1 MAVLWPGE
9 VASLGSESLALDMVE
24 AGYLYPSLMGAGLPV
39 LPKETRSQT
48 LPTQLGFASQ

>member
-9 VASLGSESLALDMVE
+9 VASLGSESLALDVVG

-39 LPKETRSQT
+39 LPKETRGQT
-48 LPTQLGFASQ
+48 LPVQLGFASQ